1 MSIIC
6 LAGDFSHSG
15 KGISAS
21 VLNAVKEVPIRM
33 ISYGGSKYNMSLLV
47 DTKDKVSALNLL
59 NDSLFM
65 QNRLQEV

>member
-1 MSIIC
+1 IC

-21 VLNAVKEVPIRM
+21 VLNAVKEIPIRM

-47 DTKDKVSALNLL
+47 DTKDKVMALKLL
-59 NDSLFM
+59 NDGLFT
-65 QNRLQEV
+65 QKRIKAVKA